1 VTDVWNGSELQ
12 ISFRRGVTENG
23 MQNWHIL
30 TSIAESINYTE
41 DCDSIIW
48 DFDASS
54 NFSVQSMY
62 KTISFRGIQ
71 PVFTPVV
78 WELNVPPRIHIFLW
92 LLSNNKTLTRTN
104 LAKRR
109 NLDNQSCL
117 DCSENETVHY
127 LFFGCCVATA
137 LWNYIAD
144 IFGIPIG
151 SNFESVARWWVSNK
165 RNNVLNTCGAAFL
178 WNIWKLR
185 NEMCFQGKVWK
196 DVKVVLNKM
205 VRALESWT
213 PICRAG
219 SVEKMEWVLEQ
230 LKQKSRQPLQLTDNA
245 SEMGNVTLSSLALR
259 PSELDPSPAASGA
272 TAEVVLQLSP
282 DVTSPDSSI
291 SD

>member
-1 VTDVWNGSELQ
+1 MADIWNVSELQ

-48 DFDASS
+48 AFDASS

-71 PVFTPVV
+71 HVFTPVV

-117 DCSENETVHY
+117 HCSENETVHY
-127 LFFGCCVATA
+127 LFFGCCVATT
-137 LWNYIAD
+137 LW
-144 IFGIPIG
+144 
-151 SNFESVARWWVSNK
+151 
-165 RNNVLNTCGAAFL
+165 NNVLNTCGAALL

-245 SEMGNVTLSSLALR
+245 SEMGNVTLSPLALHT
-259 PSELDPSPAASGA
+259 SELDPSLAASGA
-272 TAEVVLQLSP
+272 TTEGRLELSP
-282 DVTSPDSSI
+282 DVTTPDLSI
-291 SD
+291 SL